1 MSIHQVAHQI
11 VSDEPARNSPYS
23 GSLHVSPAKTPLDL
37 QRYDGGSRSGTRG
50 QL

>member
-1 MSIHQVAHQI
+1 MITHQIAHQVGW
-11 VSDEPARNSPYS
+11 VEPARNSQYS
-23 GSLHVSPAKTPLDL
+23 GSSHVSPAKTPLDL